1 MAHYDLGND
10 FYKLWLDP
18 SMSYSSA
25 LYRAVD
31 GGDLESA
38 QRAKYRRILRRLKA
52 EPAES
57 VLEIGCGWGG
67 FAELAVE
74 EGLKV
79 TGLTLSPAQLA
90 WAQKRV
96 PDADLRLQDYRDTK
110 EQFDHIVSI
119 EMFEAVGER
128 WWPTYFKTIAK
139 SLKPGGRAVVQSIT
153 IRDDLFGE
161 YRKGTDFIQ
170 QYVFPGG
177 MLPSPAVFERR
188 AASADFQVIDRH
200 AFGPDYARTL
210 SHWARRFDAAWPEI
224 ETQGFDTRFRRLWQ
238 FYLAYCEGRLPRRRH
253 RRVSLPARKAE
264 RMNVRP
270 APLHRRHRPAA
281 AGRRRSGRPAAG
293 LAHPGPGRDAL
304 VRLPP
309 LPGQSLGAR
318 SGRWQPDQPY
328 ALELRYSRDIPS
340 ARLVQ
345 ASIEEM
351 QRLGN
356 ADDARL
362 ARWQARAG
370 ARLPRR
376 AQRRGDPRPAPAAA
390 RRRVLPS
397 GQAHRPH
404 RGCRVRPRL
413 LRHLARSAHPRAGAA
428 DARLLGAG

>member
-1 MAHYDLGND
+1 MNTMTLRQAEPLARDTRLVFQLLEKLQDGMLEIRLPDGSSRLFGNGEHGVTLNVSNEAMFSAVLAKGDIGLAEAYLDGHWDASDITGLLTLLAKNRDVLKKAVYGSWRNLLAARVRHWLNGNSRAGSKRNIMAHYDLGND

-153 IRDDLFGE
+153 IRDDLFAE

-177 MLPSPAVFERR
+177 MLPSRSAFR
-188 AASADFQVIDRH
+188 AAAAKQGLTVRGEY
-200 AFGPDYARTL
+200 AFGEDYARTL
-210 SHWARRFDAAWPEI
+210 AEWRVAFRSQLAA
-224 ETQGFDTRFRRLWQ
+224 DCR
-238 FYLAYCEGRLPRRRH
+238 
-253 RRVSLPARKAE
+253 
-264 RMNVRP
+264 
-270 APLHRRHRPAA
+270 
-281 AGRRRSGRPAAG
+281 AG
-293 LAHPGPGRDAL
+293 LR
-304 VRLPP
+304 
-309 LPGQSLGAR
+309 
-318 SGRWQPDQPY
+318 
-328 ALELRYSRDIPS
+328 
-340 ARLVQ
+340 
-345 ASIEEM
+345 
-351 QRLGN
+351 
-356 ADDARL
+356 
-362 ARWQARAG
+362 
-370 ARLPRR
+370 
-376 AQRRGDPRPAPAAA
+376 
-390 RRRVLPS
+390 
-397 GQAHRPH
+397 
-404 RGCRVRPRL
+404 
-413 LRHLARSAHPRAGAA
+413 
-428 DARLLGAG
+428 

>member
-1 MAHYDLGND
+1 MNTMTLRQAEPLARDTRLVFQLLEKLQDGMLEIRLPDGSSRLFGNGEHGVTLNVSNEAMFSAVLAKGDIGLAEAYLDGHWEASDITGLLTLLARNRDVLKTAVYGSWRNLLAARVRHWLNGNSRAGSKRNIMAHYDLGND

-96 PDADLRLQDYRDTK
+96 PSADLRLQDYRDTK

-139 SLKPGGRAVVQSIT
+139 LLKPGGRVVVQSIT
-153 IRDDLFGE
+153 IRDDLFAE

-177 MLPSPAVFERR
+177 MLPSRSAFR
-188 AASADFQVIDRH
+188 AAAAKQGLTVH
-200 AFGPDYARTL
+200 GEYAFGEDYARTL
-210 SHWARRFDAAWPEI
+210 AEWRVAFEAKWPEI
-224 ETQGFDTRFRRLWQ
+224 AALGFDENFRRLWRM
-238 FYLAYCEGRLPRRRH
+238 YLCYCEAGFLAGNVDVVHFELSH
-253 RRVSLPARKAE
+253 R
-264 RMNVRP
+264 
-270 APLHRRHRPAA
+270 
-281 AGRRRSGRPAAG
+281 
-293 LAHPGPGRDAL
+293 
-304 VRLPP
+304 
-309 LPGQSLGAR
+309 
-318 SGRWQPDQPY
+318 
-328 ALELRYSRDIPS
+328 
-340 ARLVQ
+340 
-345 ASIEEM
+345 
-351 QRLGN
+351 
-356 ADDARL
+356 
-362 ARWQARAG
+362 
-370 ARLPRR
+370 
-376 AQRRGDPRPAPAAA
+376 
-390 RRRVLPS
+390 
-397 GQAHRPH
+397 
-404 RGCRVRPRL
+404 
-413 LRHLARSAHPRAGAA
+413 
-428 DARLLGAG
+428 

>member
-1 MAHYDLGND
+1 MNTMTLRQAEPLARDTRLVFQLLEKLQDGMLEIRLPDGSSRLFGNGEHGVTLNVSNEAMFSAVLAKGDIGLAEAYLDGHWEASDITGLLTLLAKNRDVLKKAVYGSWRNLLAARVRHWLNGNSRAGSKRNIMAHYDLGND

-96 PDADLRLQDYRDTK
+96 PSADLRLQDYRDTK

-128 WWPTYFKTIAK
+128 WWPNYFKTIAK

-153 IRDDLFGE
+153 IRDDLFAE

-177 MLPSPAVFERR
+177 MLPSRSAFR
-188 AASADFQVIDRH
+188 AAAAKQGLTVH
-200 AFGPDYARTL
+200 GEYAFGEDYARTL
-210 SHWARRFDAAWPEI
+210 AEWRVAFEAKWPEI
-224 ETQGFDTRFRRLWQ
+224 AALGFDENFRRLWRM
-238 FYLAYCEGRLPRRRH
+238 YLCYCEAGFLAGNVDVVHFELSH
-253 RRVSLPARKAE
+253 R
-264 RMNVRP
+264 
-270 APLHRRHRPAA
+270 
-281 AGRRRSGRPAAG
+281 
-293 LAHPGPGRDAL
+293 
-304 VRLPP
+304 
-309 LPGQSLGAR
+309 
-318 SGRWQPDQPY
+318 
-328 ALELRYSRDIPS
+328 
-340 ARLVQ
+340 
-345 ASIEEM
+345 
-351 QRLGN
+351 
-356 ADDARL
+356 
-362 ARWQARAG
+362 
-370 ARLPRR
+370 
-376 AQRRGDPRPAPAAA
+376 
-390 RRRVLPS
+390 
-397 GQAHRPH
+397 
-404 RGCRVRPRL
+404 
-413 LRHLARSAHPRAGAA
+413 
-428 DARLLGAG
+428 